1 MWRYWSFS
9 SAGGGVDRFG
19 GDGLRLLRASEG
31 VVFSEEEH
39 AVAFLALA
47 HRNAGAVPEGL
58 GDLGLFVFVMAARAQ
73 RSPKVVLVTRQT
85 LQNNGGDTGV
95 STEIRAGA
103 LGVGF
108 SELTDDLQAF
118 CCRLL
123 RGVGHRS
130 GGSSELRNPAVSLL
144 EA

>member
-1 MWRYWSFS
+1 VWRYWSFS

-31 VVFSEEEH
+31 VVFGEEEH

-58 GDLGLFVFVMAARAQ
+58 RNLGLLVFVMAARAQ
-73 RSPKVVLVTRQT
+73 RSAQIVLVTCQT
-85 LQNNGGDTGV
+85 LQDNSGDAGIG
-95 STEIRAGA
+95 TEIRAGA

-108 SELTDDLQAF
+108 CELADDLQAF

-123 RGVGHRS
+123 MGVGHGS
-130 GGSSELRNPAVSLL
+130 GGSGELRNPAVSLL